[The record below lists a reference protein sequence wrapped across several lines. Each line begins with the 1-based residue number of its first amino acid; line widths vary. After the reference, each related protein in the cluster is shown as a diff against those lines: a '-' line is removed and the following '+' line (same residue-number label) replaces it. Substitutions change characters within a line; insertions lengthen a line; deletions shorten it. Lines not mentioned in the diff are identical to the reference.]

1 MIPMLMLMSNHADF
15 ERLVC
20 RMPHATSFGFS
31 LLTRVQVAQC
41 FLILFYTLSG
51 INGSLVGFYVC
62 VLIGSLFESLL
73 CTYNIRK
80 GPACKILA
88 FIIFIFL

>member
-1 MIPMLMLMSNHADF
+1 MPVANHAGCS
-15 ERLVC
+15 LACITHIV
-20 RMPHATSFGFS
+20 HATPILPESVH
-31 LLTRVQVAQC
+31 RVQVAQC

-62 VLIGSLFESLL
+62 VLIGCLFESLL

-80 GPACKILA
+80 GPACRFLA
-88 FIIFIFL
+88 LVIFIFL